1 MSVFQ
6 SNICHVFTH
15 FTLCTLFA
23 GESLLLGLINVKY
36 LSCILTSVQYKP
48 SLENDF

>member
-6 SNICHVFTH
+6 SNFCHVFTH

-23 GESLLLGLINVKY
+23 GESLLLGFINVKY
-36 LSCILTSVQYKP
+36 LPCILTAVQSKP
-48 SLENDF
+48 SFENDF